1 MRLEEAERIAKELV
15 LQLQADCLQIEVV
28 GSVRRRKPWVK
39 DVEILYIP
47 KPGLFDPTELRITEL
62 INQGVLEVRGGYG
75 EWNKFLRHVESG
87 LNIDLFKTTPD
98 RWAVSLAVRTG
109 PKESNIKVA
118 TAARRKGW
126 KFHAYGRGFT
136 DEHGKEIICTSERE
150 VFELVGLEYKP
161 PELR

>member
-1 MRLEEAERIAKELV
+1 MKLEEAERIAKELV
-15 LQLQADCLQIEVV
+15 LQLRDACLEIEVA

-47 KPGLFDPTELRITEL
+47 KPGLFDPTEMKIAEL
-62 INQGVLEVRGGYG
+62 INRGFLEVRGGYG

-87 LNIDLFKTTPD
+87 LNVDLFKTTPD
-98 RWAVSLAVRTG
+98 RWAVSLVVRTG
-109 PKESNIKVA
+109 PKESNIKIA

-126 KFHAYGRGFT
+126 RFHAYGRGFT
-136 DEHGKEIICTSERE
+136 DERGREIVCRTERE

-161 PELR
+161 PEQR